1 MKAIDNDEA
10 LRELMRRPSF
20 SIRVKRKRG
29 RLYVHL
35 FNNDKQVAYLRV
47 DERLKD
53 KIRMKVAE
61 CLEDPEEIETT
72 TEELYRKA
80 IQQLF

>member
-1 MKAIDNDEA
+1 
-10 LRELMRRPSF
+10 
-20 SIRVKRKRG
+20 
-29 RLYVHL
+29 
-35 FNNDKQVAYLRV
+35 
-47 DERLKD
+47 
-53 KIRMKVAE
+53 MKVAE

>member
-1 MKAIDNDEA
+1 METTDNDKA
-10 LRELMRRPSF
+10 LRELMRRPSL
-20 SIRVKRKRG
+20 SIRVKKKRG
-29 RLYVHL
+29 GLYVHL
-35 FNNDKQVAYLRV
+35 FNNDKHIAYLRI
-47 DERLKD
+47 DERLKG

-61 CLEDPEEIETT
+61 CLEDPEEIEAT